1 MRIHAHCENVHMR
14 AQIIFNSLAAHTL
27 LRNSIPPGTHGKHK
41 WHTEALI
48 GQSVSAVSYQKP
60 RHLESNDYPPSLHK
74 KNVIVLPRVGA
85 HLIL

>member
-1 MRIHAHCENVHMR
+1 MRIIVHMR
-14 AQIIFNSLAAHTL
+14 AQIIFNSLAAYTL

-60 RHLESNDYPPSLHK
+60 RHLESNEYPPSLHK
-74 KNVIVLPRVGA
+74 KCVSVLPRVEGY
-85 HLIL
+85 LIF